1 MCARPAGQAK
11 SETGQLMDIYEKLRE
26 VLDRHISGAPE
37 SGHFDGILKT
47 LFTPDEAALAVH
59 MKFRPQPAAKI
70 ASVAGCDEQKAVGL
84 LESMA
89 DKGIVFSRDKDNV
102 RGYALL
108 PTVPGLFEFPFMR
121 GDKTPMHDRLAKLWA
136 AYHEEALGN
145 EFAGSKTPFAR
156 IIPVE
161 QTVDAQNEVMPYEAL
176 SEMLKLST
184 DFAVANCACRATM
197 DRCEKPRELCLM
209 FDQAAQF
216 LVSRGL
222 ARPISRQEAMAVL
235 ALAEKEGLVH
245 TTNNSGDRL
254 NFVCNCCS
262 CCCTILR
269 GLTELS
275 NPNAFAK
282 SRWLAKV
289 DENFCIGCGV
299 CEEERCPME
308 AILLEDGIASVD
320 EGRCIG
326 CGLCVS
332 ACETRAISMKP
343 RPGAIEPP
351 ATMAQMGLAI
361 AKEKDR
367 LEKFLGMMS

>member
-1 MCARPAGQAK
+1 MGQHSKAK
-11 SETGQLMDIYEKLRE
+11 GAKMDIYEKLRE
-26 VLDRHISGAPE
+26 VLDRHISGAPK
-37 SGHFDGILKT
+37 SGHFDEILRT

-70 ASVAGCDEQKAVGL
+70 AAVADCDEQTAVKL

-121 GDKTPMHDRLAKLWA
+121 GDKSPMHDKLAKLWA

-145 EFAGSKTPFAR
+145 EFAGSTTPFAR

-161 QTVDAQNEVMPYEAL
+161 QAVDAQNEVMPYEAL
-176 SEMLKLST
+176 TQMLKLST
-184 DFAVANCACRATM
+184 DFAVAHCACRATM
-197 DRCEKPRELCLM
+197 NRCEKPRDLCLM

-222 ARPISRQEAMAVL
+222 AQSISREEALAVL

-254 NFVCNCCS
+254 NFICNCCS

-269 GLTELS
+269 GLTELA

-299 CEEERCPME
+299 CEEERCPIG
-308 AILLEDGIASVD
+308 AIVLEDGIARVNED
-320 EGRCIG
+320 RCIG

-343 RPGAIEPP
+343 RAKAVEPP
-351 ATMAQMGLAI
+351 ASMAQMGLAI

-367 LEKFLGMMS
+367 LEKFLEMMS